1 MKGELCVAD
10 GAKILVVDDS
20 PVTLEV
26 VGRILRQSGHSVE
39 TAPDV
44 AGAVSRLDG
53 GALDLVIT
61 DLRMPGADGLDL
73 VRHVR
78 ENFSDTA
85 VIMLTGFPSIEGAVD
100 AVKGGAEAYLTKPF
114 TQVELLDTVAT
125 VLQAFEGRRPQ
136 GQGTVTALPLV
147 GRSEIVRALRAAVEV
162 GAAGSGPVLIE
173 APIGSGGEA
182 VARAIHDGSPRSA
195 RVFLVIDCEM
205 LVNPSLELFGS
216 AEAQSL
222 LEGADG
228 GTVVLIGP
236 EALHDVAQIHLLRLF
251 QERRLIPVGGG
262 RGRSVDIRV
271 VVVTVRDL
279 ERQAGTGRFRRDLL
293 ERLSEQ
299 RIRMRPLAYRSE
311 DIVDLVHEIALKEC
325 SLLGCAPESWS
336 PRALEALVEAPWPG
350 GLADLTSVVQEVV
363 TRVAGRAIEV
373 ADLPARFR
381 FNASVV
387 EGDVSTLREMEIEHI
402 RSVLLKVGGNKT
414 EAARLLGID
423 RKTLRSKVGA

>member
-1 MKGELCVAD
+1 MVD
-10 GAKILVVDDS
+10 GAKILIVDDS
-20 PVTLEV
+20 PATLEV
-26 VGRILRQSGHSVE
+26 VGRILRQCGHSVE

-44 AGAVSRLDG
+44 AGAVGRLQG
-53 GALDLVIT
+53 GPLDLVIT
-61 DLRMPGADGLDL
+61 DFRMPGADGLDL

-85 VIMLTGFPSIEGAVD
+85 VVMLTGFPSIEGAVE

-114 TQVELLDTVAT
+114 TQTELLETVAK
-125 VLQAFEGRRPQ
+125 VLLAFRGRRTQDEGTQ
-136 GQGTVTALPLV
+136 GALPLV
-147 GRSEIVRALRAAVEV
+147 GRSDAVRSLRAAVEV
-162 GAAGSGPVLIE
+162 GADTSAPVMIE
-173 APIGSGGEA
+173 APIGSEGLD
-182 VARAIHDGSPRSA
+182 VARALHDRGARSG
-195 RVFLVIDCEM
+195 RVFLVIHCEQ
-205 LVNPSLELFGS
+205 LINAGLELFGS
-216 AEAQSL
+216 AEAPSL

-236 EALHDVAQIHLLRLF
+236 EALDDVAQIHLLRLF

-262 RGRSVDIRV
+262 RGRSVDIRI

-299 RIRMRPLAYRSE
+299 RIRMVPLAYRSE

-325 SLLGCAPESWS
+325 ALLGCALESWS
-336 PRALEALVEAPWPG
+336 PRAHEALAEAPWPG
-350 GLADLTSVVQEVV
+350 DLADLTSVVQEVV
-363 TRVAGRAIEV
+363 ARVAGRPVEV

-387 EGDVSTLREMEIEHI
+387 EGDIPTLREMEIEHI
-402 RSVLLKVGGNKT
+402 RAVLLKVGGNKT